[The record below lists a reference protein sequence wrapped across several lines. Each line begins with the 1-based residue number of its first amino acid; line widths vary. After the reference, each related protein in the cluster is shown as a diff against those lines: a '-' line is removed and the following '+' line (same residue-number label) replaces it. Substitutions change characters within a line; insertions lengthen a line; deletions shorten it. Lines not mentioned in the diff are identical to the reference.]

1 MAAETMIWTICKVS
15 FQHAYCKL
23 TTIFLRTPHFDGK
36 KTESEMMQGSS
47 LNSGMRKGEHE
58 WRIYIYGKEVFA

>member
-1 MAAETMIWTICKVS
+1 
-15 FQHAYCKL
+15 
-23 TTIFLRTPHFDGK
+23 
-36 KTESEMMQGSS
+36 MMQGSS